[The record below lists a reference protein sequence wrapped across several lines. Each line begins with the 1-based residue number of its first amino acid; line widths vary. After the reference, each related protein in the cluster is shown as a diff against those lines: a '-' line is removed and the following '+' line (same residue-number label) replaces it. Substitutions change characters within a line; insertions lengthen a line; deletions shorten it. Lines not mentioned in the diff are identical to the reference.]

1 MQNYPKAI
9 SQFWKSYKRSKRGV
23 IGLAILVFFL
33 VQAVFAG
40 QLAPYAPDQQLGA
53 SSILLPPTLT
63 HLLGTDEVSR
73 DVLSEV
79 IYASQVSLTVG
90 FLAAFISLVVG
101 TLIGLLAGYYAGLKA
116 EVLMRFTD
124 LFLVIPFLPLVIV
137 LAAIFGS
144 SMLNLILVIG
154 ITGWT
159 WTARTVRSQILSLKE
174 RPFVERARSIGARDS
189 HIIVHHILP
198 NVIPLAFANSII
210 LIGNAILAESVLSFF
225 GLGDPVHVS
234 WGMMLHYAYTSGAM
248 TLGAY
253 WYVVPPGVCIV
264 LVMVAFALV
273 GNALDD
279 LLSPRLK
286 TSWI

>member
-1 MQNYPKAI
+1 MDKRLQAI
-9 SQFWKSYKRSKRGV
+9 SQFWNSYKRSKRGV
-23 IGLAILVFFL
+23 IGLIILVFFL
-33 VQAVFAG
+33 IQAVFAA
-40 QLAPYAPDQQLGA
+40 QLAPYGPDQEMGP

-79 IYASQVSLTVG
+79 IYASRVSLTVG
-90 FLAAFISLVVG
+90 FLAAFISLIVG
-101 TLIGLLAGYYAGLKA
+101 TFIGLLAGYYGGLQG

-144 SMLNLILVIG
+144 SMFNLVLVIG

-174 RPFVERARSIGARDS
+174 RPFVERARSIGATDS
-189 HIIVHHILP
+189 HIILQHILP
-198 NVIPLAFANSII
+198 NVIPLAFANSIV
-210 LIGNAILAESVLSFF
+210 LVGNAILAESVLSFF

-234 WGMMLHYAYTSGAM
+234 WGMMLHYAYSSGAM
-248 TLGAY
+248 SLGAY
-253 WYVVPPGVCIV
+253 WYVVSPGVCIV
-264 LVMVAFALV
+264 AVMIAFALV

-279 LLSPRLK
+279 ILSPRLK

>member
-1 MQNYPKAI
+1 MDKRLQAI
-9 SQFWKSYKRSKRGV
+9 SQFWNSYKRSKRGV
-23 IGLAILVFFL
+23 IGLIILVFFL
-33 VQAVFAG
+33 IQAVFAA
-40 QLAPYAPDQQLGA
+40 QLATYGPDQEMGP

-79 IYASQVSLTVG
+79 IYASRVSLTVG
-90 FLAAFISLVVG
+90 FLAAFISLIVG
-101 TLIGLLAGYYAGLKA
+101 TFIGLLAGYYGGLQG

-144 SMLNLILVIG
+144 SMFNLILVIG

-174 RPFVERARSIGARDS
+174 RPFVERARSIGATDS
-189 HIIVHHILP
+189 HIILQHILP
-198 NVIPLAFANSII
+198 NVIPLAFANSIV
-210 LIGNAILAESVLSFF
+210 LVGNAILAESVLSFF

-234 WGMMLHYAYTSGAM
+234 WGMMLHYAYSSGAM
-248 TLGAY
+248 SLGAY
-253 WYVVPPGVCIV
+253 WYVVSPGVCIV
-264 LVMVAFALV
+264 AVMIAFALV

-279 LLSPRLK
+279 ILSPRLK